1 MDNFQ
6 IETAQ
11 NIGIQQKVA
20 GIGERVLA
28 FLIDMLIL
36 IIYAVIS
43 SISLN
48 SLDVGKGKMYMV
60 YVVIGLP
67 VFLYYLLWETFYNG
81 QTPGKSI
88 MKIRVVQLD
97 GSRPRFSQYLIRW
110 LLRLIDITLGSGSI
124 AVVTILL
131 NGKGQRIGDMAAK
144 TTVISEK
151 KNITIS
157 DTLITDI
164 PLDYIPKY
172 PQVTILKDRDI
183 QNIKSMYRKAKY
195 SGNHKVIL
203 SLSQKISEL
212 LEISPEERPLEFVEI
227 IIKDYNYFTQ
237 Q

>member
-20 GIGERVLA
+20 GIGDRVLA
-28 FLIDMLIL
+28 FLIDTLIL
-36 IIYAVIS
+36 IVYAIIS
-43 SISLN
+43 SISLD
-48 SLDVGKGKMYMV
+48 SLDVGKGQMYMV

-67 VFLYYLLWETFYNG
+67 IFLYYLLWETFYNG
-81 QTPGKSI
+81 QTPGKFI

-97 GSRPRFSQYLIRW
+97 GSSPRFSQYVIRW
-110 LLRLIDITLGSGSI
+110 LLRLIDISIGSGSI

-131 NGKGQRIGDMAAK
+131 TGKGQRIGDLAAK
-144 TTVISEK
+144 TTVINEK

-157 DTLITDI
+157 DTLMTDI
-164 PLDYIPKY
+164 PVDYKPKY
-172 PQVTILKDRDI
+172 PQVTILKDKDI
-183 QNIKSMYRKAKY
+183 QNIKVMYRKAKY
-195 SGNHKVIL
+195 NGNHNVIL
-203 SLSQKISEL
+203 SLSKKISEL
-212 LEISPEERPLEFVEI
+212 LEITPEERPFEFVEI